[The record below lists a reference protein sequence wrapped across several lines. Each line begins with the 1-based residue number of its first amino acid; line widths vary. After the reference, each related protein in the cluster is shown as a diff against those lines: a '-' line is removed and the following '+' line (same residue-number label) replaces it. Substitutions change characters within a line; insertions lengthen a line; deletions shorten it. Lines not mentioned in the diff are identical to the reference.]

1 VTSALATPNLLTQS
15 GPRPRVELIPAGAVD
30 TYGPDAVALMAAGG
44 RVLDDW
50 QCRALDIML
59 SVDEAGMWTAP
70 EYAEW
75 CARQNGK
82 GDILEARGL
91 AGLFLD
97 LPHQEDLIGWSAH
110 EYRTAM
116 QSYRRL
122 KDRIRR
128 LGIPDPKNANLIHV
142 ELNPGEWIQVK
153 FHNSN
158 GEEEVERLDTGQ
170 RVKFFARSKGAGRGF
185 TGNVL
190 LLDEVFAMTSDH
202 QDAIAPTQLTI
213 ANAQT
218 IYTSTPPLDGMTG
231 EIMYG
236 LRERAETGD
245 PELAY
250 RDWGAGRYLEEL
262 DGDPKASPP
271 VPALDVDDQEL
282 WKATNPACAS
292 GRIQLRSIARYR
304 RKAGKIG
311 FARETLC
318 IWPRRVRAAEDA
330 VDMELWRYAGDLDSV
345 PVITDREPVFFAF
358 DVTPQQTAAA
368 ISSAGRREDGRLH
381 TKVVTHKPGTAWLI
395 PRLTDLCTR
404 YKVKQVFVNG
414 AGPAGAVMEDV
425 RAALAPLGVEVVD
438 LKGPEWQR
446 ACAAYV
452 NDMREDRLRHCDQE
466 ALNDAVGAAA
476 RKYVGDAAWYWSRKD
491 SRGDICPLAASTAA
505 LHGFRVHAGKPDRPP
520 MAAYG

>member
-1 VTSALATPNLLTQS
+1 VTSALATPNLLTPS
-15 GPRPRVELIPAGAVD
+15 GPKPRIELIPAGAVD

-50 QCRALDIML
+50 QARALDIML
-59 SVDEAGMWTAP
+59 SVGPDGMWTAP

-82 GDILEARGL
+82 GDLLEARAL

-97 LPHQEDLIGWSAH
+97 LPHPEMLIGWSAH

-116 QSYRRL
+116 QAYRRL
-122 KDRIRR
+122 RDRIRK
-128 LGIPDPKNANLIHV
+128 LGIPEPKNSNIINI
-142 ELNPGEWIQVK
+142 ELNPDEWIQVK
-153 FHNSN
+153 FVNAN
-158 GEEEVERLDTGQ
+158 GDEEVERLDTGQ
-170 RVKFFARSKGAGRGF
+170 RIKFFARSKGAGRGF

-218 IYTSTPPLDGMTG
+218 IYTSTPPLDGVTG

-250 RDWGAGRYLEEL
+250 RDWGAGGYLEEL
-262 DGDPKASPP
+262 DGDPKADPP
-271 VPALDVDDQEL
+271 IPAIEVDDQEL

-292 GRIQLRSIARYR
+292 GRMPIKNIARYR

-311 FARETLC
+311 FSRETLC

-330 VDMELWRYAGDLDSV
+330 VDRELWRYCADPDSV
-345 PVITDREPVFFAF
+345 PGSVLVFAL
-358 DVTPQQTAAA
+358 DVSPGATTAAIA
-368 ISSAGRREDGRLH
+368 SAGKREDGRLH
-381 TKVVTHKPGTAWLI
+381 TKVVTHKPGTAWVI
-395 PRLTDLCTR
+395 PRLLDLKQR
-404 YKVKQVFVNG
+404 YNPKAIMINSN
-414 AGPAGAVMEDV
+414 GPAGALVE
-425 RAALAPLGVEVVD
+425 AAAGVG
-438 LKGPEWQR
+438 LKLTPVNGPEWQR
-446 ACAAYV
+446 ACAAFV
-452 NDMREDRLRHCDQE
+452 ADMQEDTLRHCDQE
-466 ALNDAVGAAA
+466 ALNDAVGSAA
-476 RKYVGDAAWYWSRKD
+476 RKYVGDGAWYWSRKD
-491 SRGDICPLAASTAA
+491 SNGDICPLAAATAA
-505 LHGFRVHAGKPDRPP
+505 LHGFRVRSRP
-520 MAAYG
+520 ARSLGSVG